1 LPASGAPEDNPV
13 QNVTFPSNGG
23 EAHGY
28 LALPPSGSGP
38 GLIVIQEWWGLTTH
52 VAAMTDRFA
61 AAGYVALAPDL
72 YGGPT
77 THDGAEA
84 AKLAGALPADR
95 AVDDL
100 SGAVDYL
107 LGHDAVTGD
116 RVGVVGFCM
125 GGGFVLALAAK
136 VGERIAA
143 AVPFYGVPSEAPD
156 YSGLTASVLGH
167 YGTDDAF
174 ISVDGVNQ
182 MADAIAAA
190 TGVGPDLKWYPAG
203 HAFMNDENLLGTYDA
218 AQAQTAWDRTIT
230 FLGAQLG

>member
-1 LPASGAPEDNPV
+1 LPATSAPEDNPV
-13 QNVTFPSNGG
+13 QNVSFPSNGA

-28 LALPPSGSGP
+28 LSLPPSGKGP

-84 AKLAGALPADR
+84 AKLAGALPAGR

-107 LGHDAVTGD
+107 LGLDAVTGTKI
-116 RVGVVGFCM
+116 GAVGFCM
-125 GGGFVLALAAK
+125 GGGFVLALAARE
-136 VGERIAA
+136 GERIAA
-143 AVPFYGVPSEAPD
+143 AVPFYGIPSEAPD
-156 YSGLTASVLGH
+156 YSRIDAAILGH

-174 ISVDGVNQ
+174 IPVDAVNQ
-182 MADAIAAA
+182 TADAIAAG
-190 TGVGPDLKWYPAG
+190 TGVAPDIKWYPAG

-218 AQAQTAWDRTIT
+218 AQAQIAWDRTIT